1 MGRAY
6 ANRKDSMAKT
16 AAMKT
21 KIYSRYG
28 RELYVCA
35 KAGDASPESNPML
48 KALIARA
55 KKDQVPTH
63 VIERALEKARGG
75 GGEDFAPARYE
86 GYGPSGV
93 AVIVECLTDNPTRT
107 FNDVRTCF
115 TKAGCTLGNSGSV
128 VHMFDHLAI
137 FVFDGDGEAD
147 EEKALEAL
155 LEQDADVTNTE
166 FEDGKVTV
174 FCPSTEYGKAK
185 KALAEAFGEI
195 DFEVDE
201 IQFVPQTRTA
211 LEGEDRATID
221 KLVELLDDC
230 DDVQQ
235 IYHSAEFA

>member
-16 AAMKT
+16 AATKT
-21 KIYSRYG
+21 KLYSRYG

-35 KAGDASPESNPML
+35 KAGDASPESNPLL

-55 KKDQVPTH
+55 KKDQVPSH
-63 VIERALEKARGG
+63 VIERALEKASGA
-75 GGEDFAPARYE
+75 GGEDYAPARYE

-93 AVIVECLTDNPTRT
+93 AIIVECLTDNPTRT
-107 FNDVRTCF
+107 FNEVRICF
-115 TKAGCTLGNSGSV
+115 TKTGCTLGTAGSV
-128 VHMFDHLAI
+128 AHTFDHLAI
-137 FVFDGDGEAD
+137 FVFDGAGEAD

-155 LEQDADVTNTE
+155 LEHGVDVTNTE

-174 FCPSTEYGKAK
+174 FCPSNEYGKAK

-195 DFEVDE
+195 DFDVDE
-201 IQFVPQTRTA
+201 IQFVPQAMTA
-211 LEGEDRATID
+211 LEGEDRATIE

-230 DDVQQ
+230 DDVQR
-235 IYHSAEFA
+235 IYHSGELA

>member
-16 AAMKT
+16 AAAKT
-21 KIYSRYG
+21 KLYSRYG

-35 KAGDASPESNPML
+35 KTGDASPDSNPLL

-55 KKDQVPTH
+55 KKDQVPSH
-63 VIERALEKARGG
+63 VIERALEKASGAG
-75 GGEDFAPARYE
+75 SEDYAPVRYE

-93 AVIVECLTDNPTRT
+93 AIIVECLTDNPTRT
-107 FNDVRTCF
+107 FNEVRTCF
-115 TKAGCTLGNSGSV
+115 TKTGCALGTAGSV
-128 VHMFDHLAI
+128 AHAFDHLAI

-155 LEQDADVTNTE
+155 LEHGADVANTE
-166 FEDGKVTV
+166 LEDGKVTV
-174 FCPSTEYGKAK
+174 FCPSNEYGKAK

-195 DFEVDE
+195 DFDVDE
-201 IQFVPQTRTA
+201 IQFVPQATTA
-211 LEGEDRATID
+211 LEGEGRATIE

-230 DDVQQ
+230 DDVQR
-235 IYHSAEFA
+235 IYHSGELA

>member
-16 AAMKT
+16 AATKT

-35 KAGDASPESNPML
+35 KTGDASPESNPLL

-55 KKDQVPTH
+55 KKDQVPSH
-63 VIERALEKARGG
+63 VIERALEKASGAG
-75 GGEDFAPARYE
+75 SEDYAPARYE
-86 GYGPSGV
+86 GYGSSGV
-93 AVIVECLTDNPTRT
+93 AIIVECLTDNPTRT
-107 FNDVRTCF
+107 FNEVRNCF
-115 TKAGCTLGNSGSV
+115 TKTGCTLGTAGSV
-128 VHMFDHLAI
+128 AHTFDHLAI

-155 LEQDADVTNTE
+155 LEDDADVTNTE

-174 FCPSTEYGKAK
+174 FCPSNEYGKAK

-195 DFEVDE
+195 DFDVDE
-201 IQFVPQTRTA
+201 IQFVPQATTA
-211 LEGEDRATID
+211 LEGEDRATME

-230 DDVQQ
+230 DDVQR
-235 IYHSAEFA
+235 IYHSGELA

>member
-1 MGRAY
+1 MGRAF

-35 KAGDASPESNPML
+35 KSGGATPESNPLL

-55 KKDQVPTH
+55 KKDQVPSH
-63 VIERALEKARGG
+63 VIERALEKATGG
-75 GGEDFAPARYE
+75 GGEDYSPARYE

-107 FNDVRTCF
+107 FNDVRNCF
-115 TKAGCTLGNSGSV
+115 TKSDCSLGNAGSV
-128 VHMFDHLAI
+128 VHTFDHLAI
-137 FVFDGDGEAD
+137 FVFDGEEAD

-155 LEQDADVTNTE
+155 LEHNADVTNTE

-174 FCPSTEYGKAK
+174 FCPSTEYGNAK
-185 KALAEAFGEI
+185 KALTEAFGDV
-195 DFEVDE
+195 DFDVDE
-201 IQFVPQTRTA
+201 IQFVPQATTK
-211 LEGEDRATID
+211 LEGEDVATIE
-221 KLVELLDDC
+221 KLLELLDDC

-235 IYHSAEFA
+235 VYHTAELG